1 MFLGYVD
8 PGLGALIW
16 QAVVSAFVG
25 LLFYLNKTRKAMVNF
40 FLKIFGR
47 DQKSEPTAKIPVS
60 KIGTELDAER

>member
-8 PGLGALIW
+8 PGLGALVW

-25 LLFYLNKTRKAMVNF
+25 LLFYINKTRKAIFGF

-47 DQKSEPTAKIPVS
+47 GQKSEPTAEIPAS
-60 KIGTELDAER
+60 EIGTELDAER